1 MNKIVEIKMGG
12 LAIIDSETDELKTF
26 VGSCVA
32 LCLFDVHAKI
42 AAMAHIMLPMKMVSK
57 PTTTNDEIG
66 KFADTAFAYMIDK
79 MISKGADL
87 KRIRAK
93 LAGGATIFFH
103 ESETDLFNIGTRN
116 IAAIKQILKEN
127 NIQIISEDVGDN
139 FGRWVKFN
147 LNSAKM
153 TVISNLKKTEKSI

>member
-1 MNKIVEIKMGG
+1 MGE
-12 LAIIDSETDELKTF
+12 LAITDDETDELKTF

-32 LCLFDVHAKI
+32 FCLFDVQAKV
-42 AAMAHIMLPMKMVSK
+42 AAMAHVMLPRK
-57 PTTTNDEIG
+57 TNNKSILVDDEIG
-66 KFADTAFAYMIDK
+66 KFADVAFAHMIDK

-93 LAGGATIFFH
+93 IAGGATIFSH
-103 ESETDLFNIGTRN
+103 ESETSLFNVGTRN
-116 IAAIKQILKEN
+116 ISAIKQILKEN
-127 NIQIISEDVGDN
+127 GILIISEDIGEN

-153 TVISNLKKTEKSI
+153 TIISNYKKTEKSI